1 MRKNKV
7 ILVLVL
13 SLILTGCT
21 INKNSKVQ
29 KETKNIKVQS
39 QLEENSVISEIENS
53 NLSNIITTK
62 KEVISIK
69 SNAGTPNFEARNKAI
84 SEEYIKAITIVK
96 EFCKN
101 NSLEIK
107 YVQPI
112 SDRISSLS
120 DLSDDEHYLLLKNL
134 ENLGAETIQ
143 YFTDEESLNIDLS
156 INTTEAANYV
166 DDSFVVFGKTYSDVV
181 YKASIQNVN
190 ENFKF
195 KDSKLDEFRNIILKD
210 KILDYDKLNDYIK
223 NIYSGE
229 YDSNTVF
236 LNKIDDD
243 KYEVIRIEN
252 NNCYYKL
259 VYDPVF

>member
-1 MRKNKV
+1 MRKNKI

-13 SLILTGCT
+13 SLILIGCT

-62 KEVISIK
+62 NEVISIK
-69 SNAGTPNFEARNKAI
+69 SNAGTPNFEARNKAV

-120 DLSDDEHYLLLKNL
+120 DLSDDEHYLLL
-134 ENLGAETIQ
+134 
-143 YFTDEESLNIDLS
+143 
-156 INTTEAANYV
+156 
-166 DDSFVVFGKTYSDVV
+166 
-181 YKASIQNVN
+181 
-190 ENFKF
+190 
-195 KDSKLDEFRNIILKD
+195 
-210 KILDYDKLNDYIK
+210 
-223 NIYSGE
+223 
-229 YDSNTVF
+229 
-236 LNKIDDD
+236 
-243 KYEVIRIEN
+243 RI
-252 NNCYYKL
+252 
-259 VYDPVF
+259 